1 MAALES
7 SKTNL
12 HLCYRIDSVYKA
24 ACLDFHCCLCL
35 LLDKQQ
41 LVQRPVLLTHLL
53 KNHKASQGS
62 ESPHQRKVERK
73 RKATEF
79 SDIVYGST
87 RPADSFHITFFLCVN
102 TFLTTIST
110 TLYFSWSVT
119 SIPTFPTLIQS
130 VLPKQTN
137 SPRGRLLKPS
147 SSKSSF
153 TEPLN
158 LG

>member
-1 MAALES
+1 M
-7 SKTNL
+7 
-12 HLCYRIDSVYKA
+12 YKA
-24 ACLDFHCCLCL
+24 ACLDFHGCLFL

-62 ESPHQRKVERK
+62 ESPHQRKLERK
-73 RKATEF
+73 RKVTEF
-79 SDIVYGST
+79 SGIVYGST
-87 RPADSFHITFFLCVN
+87 GPADSFHMTFFLCVKI
-102 TFLTTIST
+102 FLTTIST

-119 SIPTFPTLIQS
+119 LIPTFLTLIQS
-130 VLPKQTN
+130 VLPKQIN
-137 SPRGRLLKPS
+137 SPKGRLLNPS
-147 SSKSSF
+147 SSNSSF

>member
-1 MAALES
+1 M
-7 SKTNL
+7 
-12 HLCYRIDSVYKA
+12 YKA
-24 ACLDFHCCLCL
+24 ACLDFHCCLFL

-53 KNHKASQGS
+53 KNHKVSQGS
-62 ESPHQRKVERK
+62 ESPHQRKLERK
-73 RKATEF
+73 RKVTEF

-87 RPADSFHITFFLCVN
+87 GPADSFHMTFFLCVK

-119 SIPTFPTLIQS
+119 LIPTFPTLIQS
-130 VLPKQTN
+130 VLPKQIN
-137 SPRGRLLKPS
+137 SPKGRFLNPS
-147 SSKSSF
+147 SSNSSF